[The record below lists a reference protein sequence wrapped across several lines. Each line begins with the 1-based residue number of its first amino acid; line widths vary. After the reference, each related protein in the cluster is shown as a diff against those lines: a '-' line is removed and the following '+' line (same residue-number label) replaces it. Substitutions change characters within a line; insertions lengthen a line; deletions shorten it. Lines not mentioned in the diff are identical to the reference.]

1 MKDDGQYKCKIHYDQ
16 EVLEVNKTLKF
27 IQRKI
32 LKRLNFLSKTENP
45 GNKIQ
50 NVEKSLNAFFGKKLR
65 DSWF

>member
-32 LKRLNFLSKTENP
+32 LKILNFLSKTENP

-50 NVEKSLNAFFGKKLR
+50 NVEKLPCAFFGN
-65 DSWF
+65 